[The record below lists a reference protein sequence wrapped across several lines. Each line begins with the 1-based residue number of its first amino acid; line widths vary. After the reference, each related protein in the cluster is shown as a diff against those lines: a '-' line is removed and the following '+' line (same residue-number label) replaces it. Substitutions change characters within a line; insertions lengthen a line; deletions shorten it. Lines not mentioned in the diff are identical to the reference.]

1 MHYSYRHVES
11 QDKKGRCVRL
21 FSYSKNKKIKVP
33 FKKKHEGLLLIPPSP
48 CSYSPPCVIHMQGL
62 CIIASNYRKDK
73 KTPIHDA
80 EIHSHYRIRSFSS
93 TMEPSTLRKSLLIT
107 PTNAY

>member
-1 MHYSYRHVES
+1 MYYSYRHVEG

-21 FSYSKNKKIKVP
+21 FSYSKTT
-33 FKKKHEGLLLIPPSP
+33 FL
-48 CSYSPPCVIHMQGL
+48 YSPPCVIHMQGL

-80 EIHSHYRIRSFSS
+80 EIHAHYRIRSFSS

-107 PTNAY
+107 PTNVY